1 MSKKTVY
8 WIIGISVTLLMLCG
22 CISGFGLLLY
32 SAMSGSGGPSFGDAV
47 AIIRVEGVIQAGEP
61 PTDIFGGAA
70 EGAYSDRIV
79 QQLKHADADPDVK
92 AIILRVDSPGGGV
105 VASDE
110 IYEQMTKM
118 EKPVIVSMGTMA
130 ASGGYYVSAPADEI
144 WANRHTLTG
153 SIGVIIQFVNI
164 EGFAEEYGIEAT
176 TITSGANKDTGSLFR
191 AMRPEEE
198 AIWQAI
204 IDESYD
210 VFVQI
215 IAAGRGLDEAAVRK
229 LADGRV
235 YTGQQALELGL
246 VDNLGN
252 LPKVVGR
259 AAELGGIADDPPRVI
274 DYGQEAPLFG
284 GMWGALNRPSPVE
297 ELQEILHLDASPGL
311 MYLYTGN

>member
-1 MSKKTVY
+1 
-8 WIIGISVTLLMLCG
+8 
-22 CISGFGLLLY
+22 
-32 SAMSGSGGPSFGDAV
+32 
-47 AIIRVEGVIQAGEP
+47 
-61 PTDIFGGAA
+61 
-70 EGAYSDRIV
+70 
-79 QQLKHADADPDVK
+79 
-92 AIILRVDSPGGGV
+92 
-105 VASDE
+105 
-110 IYEQMTKM
+110 
-118 EKPVIVSMGTMA
+118 
-130 ASGGYYVSAPADEI
+130 
-144 WANRHTLTG
+144 
-153 SIGVIIQFVNI
+153 
-164 EGFAEEYGIEAT
+164 
-176 TITSGANKDTGSLFR
+176 
-191 AMRPEEE
+191 MRPEEE

-284 GMWGALNRPSPVE
+284 GVWGALNRPSPVE